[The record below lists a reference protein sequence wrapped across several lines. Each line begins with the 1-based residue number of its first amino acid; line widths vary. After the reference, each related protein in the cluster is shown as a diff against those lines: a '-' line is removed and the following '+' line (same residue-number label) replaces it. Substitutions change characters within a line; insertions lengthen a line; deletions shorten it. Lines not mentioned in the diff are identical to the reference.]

1 MYLYDG
7 NVYRKFRDRT
17 VRRALTGA
25 YFRPIPGTEINAT
38 FLKSV
43 VGCGFVIEWGQ
54 KGVGERHAEVVLR
67 RRREGRGRKK
77 KRKGRG
83 NGVRGEAPAKFFK
96 SAFYPLSRP
105 RWRLSFA
112 FLSSS
117 HRGLPAGEVWAA
129 LGAGR
134 WVHRLTSTF
143 PESRL

>member
-1 MYLYDG
+1 MYLCDG

-25 YFRPIPGTEINAT
+25 YFRPIPGTELNAT

-54 KGVGERHAEVVLR
+54 KGVGERHEEVFVR
-67 RRREGRGRKK
+67 RRTEGRGRKK

-105 RWRLSFA
+105 RWPLSFA

-117 HRGLPAGEVWAA
+117 HRDLPAGEIWA
-129 LGAGR
+129 GSGTGR
-134 WVHRLTSTF
+134 WGA
-143 PESRL
+143 

>member
-38 FLKSV
+38 F
-43 VGCGFVIEWGQ
+43 VIEWGQ
-54 KGVGERHAEVVLR
+54 KGVGERHEEVVVR

-83 NGVRGEAPAKFFK
+83 NGVRGEAPAKFLK
-96 SAFYPLSRP
+96 SEFYPLSRP

-112 FLSSS
+112 FLGSS
-117 HRGLPAGEVWAA
+117 HRDLPGGEVWA
-129 LGAGR
+129 GSGTGR
-134 WVHRLTSTF
+134 WVHSLTSTF